1 MLELNREVR
10 IMKTE
15 RKAKISFIKM
25 GNGKGCKINLSI
37 PLLREFGINE
47 ENRDVKV
54 IYDTESQKIII
65 EKA

>member
-1 MLELNREVR
+1 MLELNRKVR

-37 PLLREFGINE
+37 PLLREF
-47 ENRDVKV
+47 
-54 IYDTESQKIII
+54 
-65 EKA
+65 